1 MGKALAHRG
10 RYIFTHSLM
19 TQWRSRAFQQQ
30 QQQGL
35 QGPAR
40 SSSSSNRSPPGCST
54 P

>member
-19 TQWRSRAFQQQ
+19 TQCRSRAFQQQ
-30 QQQGL
+30 QQRGL

-40 SSSSSNRSPPGCST
+40 SSSSNRSPPGCST